1 MKKTVKLNEFKIGNQ
16 VDQMAKEYDLDSK
29 AIYETI
35 TKALQNAYLKEINPD
50 NELLIDVDHQNGTL
64 WLWEPKKVVE
74 VVANDQLEISLP
86 DAKILDVEST
96 LNQTIKTPISLVKY
110 HRFAISYFR
119 QAIKHFI
126 NVSESK
132 KIYDKY
138 HDQVGKILTG
148 TVENI
153 DYRYYSVA
161 LGDTYAFVPKSE
173 QIPNERITHGQRIK
187 VFVQTVHENHQ
198 FGQIQC
204 SRKSSDLLKRLFQ
217 LEIPEVENHLIEI
230 KQLVREPGIRSKVA
244 VVCHDERIEPIG
256 TCIGQGGIRI
266 KAISHELNG
275 EKIDIFLWNDDWQKL
290 MINAFTPA
298 KVIHYRIDEN
308 EKRVVVIVHS
318 DQYPNAIGKIGSAV
332 RLISRLI
339 GYDVSVEKIEDFA
352 EKETEILLNGNL
364 SLSELERIELDPG
377 ILAKC
382 VPVENQ

>member
-1 MKKTVKLNEFKIGNQ
+1 MKKPTELNAFKIGVQ
-16 VDQMAKEYDLDSK
+16 IEHMAKEYDLDIK

-35 TKALQNAYLKEINPD
+35 VSALQTAYLKEINPE
-50 NELLIDVDHQNGTL
+50 NELLIDVDQQKGIL

-74 VVANDQLEISLP
+74 NIENSRFEINFS
-86 DAKILDVEST
+86 DAKMLDSEIA
-96 LNQTIKTPISLVKY
+96 LNQIVKTPFSLMKY
-110 HRFAISYFR
+110 HRFAINYVK

-126 NVSESK
+126 NVSESQ

-138 HDQVGKILTG
+138 YDQVGKILTG

-187 VFVQTVHENHQ
+187 VYVQIVHQNHQ

-204 SRKSSDLLKRLFQ
+204 SRKSPEFLKRLFQ

-275 EKIDIFLWNDDWQKL
+275 EKIDIFLWNDNWEKL

-298 KVIHYRIDEN
+298 KIIHYQIDEN
-308 EKRVVVIVHS
+308 EKRVLVIVHS
-318 DQYPNAIGKIGSAV
+318 EQYPNAIGKIGSAV
-332 RLISRLI
+332 RLISKLI

-352 EKETEILLNGNL
+352 KNETKILLNGNL
-364 SLSELERIELDPG
+364 NLFELERIELDPA

-382 VPVENQ
+382 IPMEN